1 MGKIL
6 IKRKRWPQ
14 GRQQTGVGP
23 PPGSSGHLLPQLC
36 CSTHVLRSPSSWGLM
51 ASVTLSL
58 QLPLSRSG
66 PRPLQELCPMGRA
79 RGLAGTDT
87 GDPGASPTGSGWPL
101 TVSMPRL
108 QTPHNYP
115 PLRTQSGRKKALP
128 GPSKSPGALLGR
140 AGSRAA
146 GWRWRARTVPKQG
159 QKCLHGNSI
168 PPASQ
173 VLAGNLVSSPTR
185 GSTCCLLSVTRQ
197 PVPSLHI
204 LVIVTPTRCWDRQR
218 SLTQLPGQPGQ
229 SGRLDVAKVPRRYP
243 RKKTRLSE
251 KQKLLWV

>member
-1 MGKIL
+1 MGAFDDMGKIL

-146 GWRWRARTVPKQG
+146 GWRWRARTVPSMDRSAFTVTVF
-159 QKCLHGNSI
+159 L
-168 PPASQ
+168 PPPKSWQETWFPHLREGARA
-173 VLAGNLVSSPTR
+173 V
-185 GSTCCLLSVTRQ
+185 C
-197 PVPSLHI
+197 
-204 LVIVTPTRCWDRQR
+204 
-218 SLTQLPGQPGQ
+218 
-229 SGRLDVAKVPRRYP
+229 
-243 RKKTRLSE
+243 
-251 KQKLLWV
+251 